1 MKKRY
6 VAGCYIGIDLI
17 KENKGNVKKVLK
29 ENLESL
35 FSKLI
40 KKISETTNEKLLNSF
55 KNTGMTI
62 IADVM
67 FDEDVIHGKDNKK

>member
-6 VAGCYIGIDLI
+6 VAGCYISKDLVQA
-17 KENKGNVKKVLK
+17 NKGNVKKILK

-35 FSKLI
+35 FNRLV
-40 KKISETTNEKLLNSF
+40 KKVSETTDEKLLNSF

-67 FDEDVIHGKDNKK
+67 FDEDVHDNKESK